1 MAIHAGAATPPE
13 QVPGRRPASRPRAP
27 MPWGQRALK
36 PLVWVLSPLPLA
48 VLAGRAATNNL
59 GADPV
64 EEVLHATGYWALVL
78 LLATLAVSPL
88 RRLSGWNP
96 VIGVRRLLGLFAF
109 FYATLHVSVYFG
121 LEQFFELSP
130 IIEDIIKRPFI
141 TVGFLAWVLLIPLAA
156 TSTRGWIRR
165 LGKRW
170 QPLHRLVYLT
180 ALLGVVHFLWSTKVD
195 EPEPVIFAVGLLV
208 LLAFRVPQ
216 LRRRVAARE

>member
-1 MAIHAGAATPPE
+1 MSDRAGPAPPPRVAA
-13 QVPGRRPASRPRAP
+13 RRPAVRPRAP
-27 MPWGQRALK
+27 KPWGQRALK
-36 PLVWVLSPLPLA
+36 PVAWLLSLLPITLLVW
-48 VLAGRAATNNL
+48 RAATDNL

-64 EEVLHATGYWALVL
+64 EEVLHATGYWALVS

-88 RRLSGWNP
+88 RKLTRWNP
-96 VIGVRRLLGLFAF
+96 IIGIRRLLGLFAF

-121 LEQFFELSP
+121 VEQFFDLSA

-170 QPLHRLVYLT
+170 QMLHRLVYLI
-180 ALLGVVHFLWSTKVD
+180 ALLGVVHFLWSTKVE
-195 EPEPVIFAVGLLV
+195 EPEPAIFAVGLLV
-208 LLAFRVPQ
+208 LLAFRAPQ
-216 LRRRVAARE
+216 LRRRFPARE

>member
-1 MAIHAGAATPPE
+1 
-13 QVPGRRPASRPRAP
+13 
-27 MPWGQRALK
+27 
-36 PLVWVLSPLPLA
+36 VW
-48 VLAGRAATNNL
+48 RAATGRL
-59 GADPV
+59 SAEPV

-88 RRLSGWNP
+88 RKLSRWNP
-96 VIGVRRLLGLFAF
+96 LIGVRRLLGLFAF

-121 LEQFFELSP
+121 LEQFFELSA

-170 QPLHRLVYLT
+170 ETLHRLVYLT
-180 ALLGVVHFLWSTKVD
+180 AALGVVHFLWSTKVD

-216 LRRRVAARE
+216 LRRRIPARE

>member
-1 MAIHAGAATPPE
+1 MADRAGAASPPQGVTRRSPRVPRTPK
-13 QVPGRRPASRPRAP
+13 
-27 MPWGQRALK
+27 PWGQRALK
-36 PLVWVLSPLPLA
+36 PLAWILSLLPLA
-48 VLAGRAATNNL
+48 VLVWRAATDNL
-59 GADPV
+59 GAEPV

-88 RRLSGWNP
+88 RKLSGWNP
-96 VIGVRRLLGLFAF
+96 IIGVRRLLGLFAF
-109 FYATLHVSVYFG
+109 LYATLHVAVYFG
-121 LEQFFELSP
+121 VEQFFDLYA

-170 QPLHRLVYLT
+170 QLLHRLVYLI
-180 ALLGVVHFLWSTKVD
+180 AALGVVHFLWSTKVD

-208 LLAFRVPQ
+208 LLAFRAPL
-216 LRRRVAARE
+216 LRKRFSARE